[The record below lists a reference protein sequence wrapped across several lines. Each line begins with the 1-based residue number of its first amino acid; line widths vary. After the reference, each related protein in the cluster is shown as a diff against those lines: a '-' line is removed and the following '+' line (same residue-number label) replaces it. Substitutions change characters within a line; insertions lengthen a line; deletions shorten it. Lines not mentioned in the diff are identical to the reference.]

1 MAPVRKSQV
10 KNLVGMLSQCLNFH
24 TRDTVIQTL
33 ELPVP
38 RHSGCTR
45 VENALLVQINKEKK
59 FALSPSLEN
68 MINMFT
74 RVSRNGAQYPV
85 VSVEQFPPQELISG
99 HRLPLPAG
107 QAGFQHSI
115 MGQMQED
122 LQNQAVRQNW
132 TPIHSNILKQQ
143 QMNKVFSP

>member
-1 MAPVRKSQV
+1 MGNACFLQV

-24 TRDTVIQTL
+24 TRDAVIQTL
-33 ELPVP
+33 KLPVP
-38 RHSGCTR
+38 RHS
-45 VENALLVQINKEKK
+45 
-59 FALSPSLEN
+59 
-68 MINMFT
+68 
-74 RVSRNGAQYPV
+74 AQYPV